1 MTVSEKIKTID
12 NKSQYNLDRQT
23 AKTSALPPENV
34 EKYEVLTGEN
44 VLPEKKTNRK
54 SCYSQNI

>member
-12 NKSQYNLDRQT
+12 NKSQYNLDRQS

-44 VLPEKKTNRK
+44 VLPEKKD
-54 SCYSQNI
+54 